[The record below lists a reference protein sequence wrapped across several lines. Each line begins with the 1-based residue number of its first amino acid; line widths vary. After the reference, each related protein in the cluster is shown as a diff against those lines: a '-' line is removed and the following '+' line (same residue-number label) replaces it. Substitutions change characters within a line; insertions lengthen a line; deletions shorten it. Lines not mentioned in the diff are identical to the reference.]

1 MINEIT
7 SQVVIAPLV
16 NSSVAKP
23 QGVREAS
30 RVSESQNEVV
40 SRQSLIEAGNSLP
53 SGRANESR
61 DTANESLIEAMD
73 QIEQFVQIIDR
84 DLQFRV
90 DEESGRTI
98 ITVVDAETDE
108 VVRVIPS
115 EEMQAVARALANGE
129 GLLGRVEA

>member
-40 SRQSLIEAGNSLP
+40 SRQSLIEAGNSPP
-53 SGRANESR
+53 SGRANESQ